1 MSTPFYPP
9 WWLRSAHAQTIY
21 GSVYAKKPE
30 VAYRRERW
38 DTFDNDF
45 VDIDFTDQ
53 PNVPSTAPHI
63 HLFHGLEG
71 SSGSGYARALM
82 DAARSQGWSGSV
94 LNWRGCSGEPN
105 RTVRAYHSGDTAEVN
120 WVLHKLKARLG
131 DRPLFVAG
139 VSLGGNALLKWTGEQ
154 GNAAA
159 QVVRAVAG
167 VCAPMDLAAGGA
179 ALEQGFTRVY
189 GKHFLGTLRDKAVS
203 KLVRAGE
210 TDGARLSALRKAR
223 SLREFDNHYTAP
235 VHGFIDTAD
244 YWKRASSK
252 PFLRTIAVPT
262 LILCAKDD
270 PIVPAYSLPT
280 RQEVSQHVML
290 EYSEHGGHVGFVS
303 GPFPGNISWLS
314 QRLITYLQAFT

>member
-1 MSTPFYPP
+1 MSASFRPP

-21 GSVYAKKPE
+21 SSLYAKRPD

-38 DTFDNDF
+38 DTFDSDF
-45 VDIDFTDQ
+45 VDIDFVDQ
-53 PNVPSTAPHI
+53 ARARSTTPHV

-71 SSGSGYARALM
+71 SSDSSYARSFM
-82 DAARSQGWSGSV
+82 SAAQAQGWSGSV

-131 DRPLFVAG
+131 VRPLFVAG
-139 VSLGGNALLKWTGEQ
+139 VSLGGNALLKWAGEQ
-154 GNAAA
+154 GNAAQ

-167 VCAPMDLAAGGA
+167 VCAPMDLAAGGD
-179 ALEQGFTRVY
+179 ALERGFTRVY
-189 GKHFLGTLRDKAVS
+189 GKHFLGTLRDKAIS
-203 KLVRAGE
+203 KLIRAGE
-210 TDGARLSALRKAR
+210 TDGARLTALRKAK
-223 SLREFDNHYTAP
+223 SLREFDNHFTAP

-270 PIVPAYSLPT
+270 PIVPAESLPT
-280 RQEVSQHVML
+280 QQEVSHHVML
-290 EYSEHGGHVGFVS
+290 EYSEHGGHVGFVT

-314 QRLITYLQAFT
+314 KRLVDFVCAHQ